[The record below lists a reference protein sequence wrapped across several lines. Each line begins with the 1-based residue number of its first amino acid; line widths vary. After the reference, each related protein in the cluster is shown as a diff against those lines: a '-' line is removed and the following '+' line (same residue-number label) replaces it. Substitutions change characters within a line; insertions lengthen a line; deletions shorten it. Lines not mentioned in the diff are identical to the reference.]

1 MSGRKLAVALLEQ
14 TEKNGGY
21 SNILLD
27 SALERSDLDAR
38 DKRLCAALYYGTLE
52 RKILLDYIIGK
63 YSKKPVNKLDCVVVQ
78 ILRTGL
84 YQLLYMEQI
93 PDNAAV
99 SESVKLTKKCRKTS
113 ASGFVNAVL
122 RGFIRDGKEITYPED
137 SVQAASVRYSVPV
150 WLVKRMHEKYGEAKA
165 NAFFED
171 ALCPPPLTVKLN
183 PLVASE
189 GELLSALSEFEP
201 TKHPFIEGAYILKK
215 GGNIR
220 KNKAFEKGLFH
231 VQDGA
236 SQLCAMALCAESGM
250 TVLDMCAA
258 PGGKTFS
265 IAEYMENKGEIY
277 AFDLQEQRAGLIA
290 KGAERLHLTCIKAR
304 AGNASVYNA
313 SLPQADRVLCDVP
326 CSGFGVIRRKPEIR
340 YKSEEELQGLPNIQ
354 AAILE
359 NAARYVKIGGE
370 LIYSTCTVFREE
382 NEDVV
387 EAFLEKHPEFE
398 EAPLLPHMG
407 GIMAQPMVTLLP
419 EVMGTDGFFMAKLK
433 RIK

>member
-1 MSGRKLAVALLEQ
+1 MSGRKLAVTLLEQ

-27 SALERSDLDAR
+27 TALERSDLDVR
-38 DKRLCAALYYGTLE
+38 DKRLCAALYYGALE
-52 RKILLDYIIGK
+52 RKITLDYIIGK
-63 YSKKPVNKLDCVVVQ
+63 YSKKPVKKLDCVVVQ

-122 RGFIRDGKEITYPED
+122 RGFIRDGKEIAYPLD
-137 SVQAASVRYSVPV
+137 SVESASVRYSVPV
-150 WLVKRMHEKYGEAKA
+150 WLVKRMEEKYGEEHAK
-165 NAFFED
+165 AFFED
-171 ALCPPPLTVKLN
+171 ALCPPPLTIKLN

-189 GELLSALSEFEP
+189 SELLGALSEFEP
-201 TKHPFIEGAYILKK
+201 TKHPHIEGAYILKK

-220 KNKAFEKGLFH
+220 KNKAFEKGHFH

-236 SQLCAMALCAESGM
+236 SQLCAMALDAKPGM

-290 KGAERLHLTCIKAR
+290 KGAERLHLTCIKAQ
-304 AGNASVYNA
+304 AGDASVYNE

-326 CSGFGVIRRKPEIR
+326 CSGLGVIRRKPEIR
-340 YKSEEELQGLPNIQ
+340 YKSEEELQSLPEIQ

-359 NAARYVKIGGE
+359 NAARYVKTGGE

-382 NEDVV
+382 NEDVA
-387 EAFLEKHPEFE
+387 EAFLEAHPEFE
-398 EAPLLPHMG
+398 PVPLLPQMG

-419 EVMGTDGFFMAKLK
+419 AEMGTDGFFMAKLR